1 MDIYSTRLKE
11 LTEESKEE
19 KADVRWKK
27 AIQREDNSLVVENAQ
42 RVEKTIN
49 SVNEYAEQL
58 RVTLINQY
66 KNHKMQSMRG
76 RKPQQHQESISPRF

>member
-1 MDIYSTRLKE
+1 VDIYSTRLKE

-27 AIQREDNSLVVENAQ
+27 TIQREDNSLVVENAQ

-49 SVNEYAEQL
+49 SVN
-58 RVTLINQY
+58 
-66 KNHKMQSMRG
+66 
-76 RKPQQHQESISPRF
+76 